1 MQSVALGPAAWLL
14 QRQVMIPGWL
24 RWRCF
29 SAALMYIILW
39 GFVPHVF
46 LVGQQL
52 DRWRVD

>member
-14 QRQVMIPGWL
+14 QCQVMIPGWL
-24 RWRCF
+24 RWPCF
-29 SAALMYIILW
+29 SAALMHISLW